1 VLLVP
6 RVGVHL
12 LSSVPFAPFHGGS
25 RCQDRALPQG
35 EMGQAG
41 VRVQSTRFVRLGM
54 ARLST
59 RFARIRGVPTRRR
72 RISTP
77 QEAQEGASR
86 CGRRCVSTRASA
98 EGAHL
103 VAEGMDKYGQGDKM
117 GALRCF
123 ERAAEQ
129 SESMQVK
136 RAAYYNQCCCHTYFG
151 DLELA
156 QFALRDAILCG
167 LDYAQAQEDPTLLR
181 MEASAQVRNQLRSF
195 AAGRQSSSGT
205 KQKREYERMKREG
218 TNRGANMSPMQGML
232 EDIDTGSNVDVTV
245 GGLVR
250 RVSLVIVAFV
260 AVFFGLTLLLQ
271 YYLGASGLK

>member
-1 VLLVP
+1 MHLSIQLLLVQ
-6 RVGVHL
+6 
-12 LSSVPFAPFHGGS
+12 PFVHGGGPFS
-25 RCQDRALPQG
+25 SKVGMDS
-35 EMGQAG
+35 
-41 VRVQSTRFVRLGM
+41 RVQSTRFVRHAM
-54 ARLST
+54 AHRAT
-59 RFARIRGVPTRRR
+59 RFTCNRGVLARRKDRGKCVEVSKRWTSHGLR
-72 RISTP
+72 R
-77 QEAQEGASR
+77 
-86 CGRRCVSTRASA
+86 VVTRASG
-98 EGAHL
+98 EGTQL
-103 VAEGMDKYGQGDKM
+103 VAEGMEKYGQGDKM

-129 SESMQVK
+129 SESMEVK

-167 LDYAQAQEDPTLLR
+167 LDYAKAQEDPTLLR

-195 AAGRQSSSGT
+195 ASGRQSSSGT
-205 KQKREYERMKREG
+205 RQKREFERMKREG

-250 RVSLVIVAFV
+250 RVSLVIVAFI
-260 AVFFGLTLLLQ
+260 AVFFGLTVLLQ